1 MYKIQHYILCIYM
14 YNIGEGC
21 KQMVFIKVALH
32 EPVGIPFHIKSY
44 WSSAPMVTTDPQQNY
59 WSE

>member
-1 MYKIQHYILCIYM
+1 M

-21 KQMVFIKVALH
+21 KQMVFIKVH

-59 WSE
+59 WSEYGVLIYK